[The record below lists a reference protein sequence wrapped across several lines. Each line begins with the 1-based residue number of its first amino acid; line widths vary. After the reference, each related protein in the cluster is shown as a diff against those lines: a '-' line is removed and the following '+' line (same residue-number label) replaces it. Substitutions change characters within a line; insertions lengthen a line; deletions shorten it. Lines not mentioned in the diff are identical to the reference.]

1 MDPKQVPIQD
11 LTEGLVRGVKVALP
25 GPNAYRETY
34 FEWIEAP
41 LTAHF
46 ETSHISGGT
55 LKCWHSVPLFIE
67 AENHIDAEM
76 FYFIKGTAI
85 MLFIDYKGDVPDL
98 GTAQVVRIQPGT
110 RIIIEK
116 GKGHFVPVAEG
127 DEPVE
132 IVVVAP
138 KMEAPRMTLSQPVL
152 GLRLHSA
159 LK

>member
-11 LTEGLVRGVKVALP
+11 LKEGVVRGVKVALP
-25 GPNAYRETY
+25 GPDAYRETY

-41 LTAHF
+41 LITHF
-46 ETSHISGGT
+46 DTTKISGGT
-55 LKCWHSVPLFIE
+55 LKCWHSVPLFTE

-85 MLFIDYKGDVPDL
+85 MLFIDYKDDEPDL
-98 GTAQVVRIQPGT
+98 VTAQVVRIRPGT

-138 KMEAPRMTLSQPVL
+138 KMDAPRLPLRHPVL
-152 GLRLHSA
+152 GMV
-159 LK
+159 